1 MTTPHPILMPFSD
14 LQGFLYQ
21 EANHCPLGWLTC
33 AAPTTREP
41 STAHDLSACY
51 SSVPG
56 VGRHRK
62 QAQREN
68 GSGPRPCS
76 KGPEESGPGS
86 SSALLQVPESKDPTS
101 VTLGPQAWHSLSLA
115 HPV

>member
-1 MTTPHPILMPFSD
+1 MGLARTDCDLFRPLGGKPFRSHPLKEALLTMTTPHPILMPFSD

-56 VGRHRK
+56 VG
-62 QAQREN
+62 
-68 GSGPRPCS
+68 
-76 KGPEESGPGS
+76 
-86 SSALLQVPESKDPTS
+86 
-101 VTLGPQAWHSLSLA
+101 
-115 HPV
+115 